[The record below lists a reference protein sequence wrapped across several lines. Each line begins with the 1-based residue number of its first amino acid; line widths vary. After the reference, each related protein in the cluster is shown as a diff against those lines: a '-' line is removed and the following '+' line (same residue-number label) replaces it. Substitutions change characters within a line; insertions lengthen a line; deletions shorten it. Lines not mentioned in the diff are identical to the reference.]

1 MPCLYALLQEYIW
14 GFLIGIPSNIEFLIT
29 ISSIYQP
36 PGSFLKSLRRSSR
49 SMPAPGLMP
58 WQAKSSRRCS
68 KQTGNLKTSK
78 DGKFSAEVRITWHLS
93 EMVLS
98 FELSI
103 FRQNY
108 CRLGGFTEWKALYY
122 VCKDK
127 DGFLPKDTTRAVY
140 DGSLFERLEN
150 ERKAKESTS

>member
-1 MPCLYALLQEYIW
+1 
-14 GFLIGIPSNIEFLIT
+14 
-29 ISSIYQP
+29 
-36 PGSFLKSLRRSSR
+36 
-49 SMPAPGLMP
+49 
-58 WQAKSSRRCS
+58 
-68 KQTGNLKTSK
+68 
-78 DGKFSAEVRITWHLS
+78 
-93 EMVLS
+93 MVLS

-108 CRLGGFTEWKALYY
+108 CRLGGFTEWKMLYY

-127 DGFLPKDTTRAVY
+127 DGFLHKDTTRAVY

>member
-1 MPCLYALLQEYIW
+1 
-14 GFLIGIPSNIEFLIT
+14 
-29 ISSIYQP
+29 
-36 PGSFLKSLRRSSR
+36 
-49 SMPAPGLMP
+49 
-58 WQAKSSRRCS
+58 
-68 KQTGNLKTSK
+68 
-78 DGKFSAEVRITWHLS
+78 
-93 EMVLS
+93 MVLS

-127 DGFLPKDTTRAVY
+127 DGFLHKDTARAVY

-150 ERKAKESTS
+150 ERKSKESTS

>member
-1 MPCLYALLQEYIW
+1 
-14 GFLIGIPSNIEFLIT
+14 
-29 ISSIYQP
+29 
-36 PGSFLKSLRRSSR
+36 
-49 SMPAPGLMP
+49 
-58 WQAKSSRRCS
+58 
-68 KQTGNLKTSK
+68 
-78 DGKFSAEVRITWHLS
+78 
-93 EMVLS
+93 MVLS

-108 CRLGGFTEWKALYY
+108 CRLGGFTEWKVLYY

-127 DGFLPKDTTRAVY
+127 DGFLHKDTARAVY